1 MSFHRRAGKRR
12 AALPAGWLR
21 LIPALTLVGCC
32 CGTGLAAGSD
42 AASPPATDLT
52 ELTLQELMN
61 IEVTSAAK
69 TPQSLQDATAAVFVI
84 SREDIRRSGVTSIPE
99 ALRLAPGI
107 QVARIS
113 SNAWAVSAR
122 GFNGR
127 FANKL
132 LVLMDGRTLYN
143 HLFSGVFWDIQDTLL
158 EDVERIE
165 VIRGPGAALWGANAV
180 NGVINIITRE
190 AGATQGTLL
199 TAGGGT
205 EERAFVGVRQGGKL
219 GAGTFLR
226 LYGKAFERDG
236 GRDASGREGADDWR
250 MQRAGFRLDR
260 QADAVDAF
268 TVQGDIYRGRIGETF
283 VVPTLSPP
291 FSRQFDEDTDVSGGN
306 LLSRWCR
313 TFSETSDLALQVY
326 FDRALNHDAI
336 TGQARN
342 TWDLD
347 FQHRFAPA
355 SRHSL
360 LWGLGYRY
368 YEDDTRPGLTVAFDP
383 EDDSKELLRA
393 FVQDDVELI
402 PGRLRLTV
410 GSQFEHN
417 DHTGFEIQPTLR
429 LRWTPRPNHTLWGAI
444 SRAVHTP
451 SRAEDDIRL
460 DQATLP
466 TTPPTVVALVGD
478 RDVEAEELLAFELGY
493 RSQLTPRLALDVAT
507 FYNRYRHLV
516 TAEPGAPFLET
527 EPAPLHAVLPLV
539 GDNRMHGKS
548 YGAELAADW
557 HPLSRWRLQAVYSYL
572 QLLLDVDTGSKSD
585 LFKELARTAPHH
597 QASLRSSLDLPR
609 GVELDLWLRYVDNLP
624 APDIGSY
631 LTLDAR
637 LAWTPR
643 RNLELA
649 LVGQNLLDDRHP
661 EFASEKLDAAV
672 MEIERGVYGKITW
685 QF

>member
-1 MSFHRRAGKRR
+1 MSFHRRAEKRR

-21 LIPALTLVGCC
+21 LIPALALVGCC
-32 CGTGLAAGSD
+32 CGTGLAAGSA
-42 AASPPATDLT
+42 AASTPVTDLT

-61 IEVTSAAK
+61 IEVTSVAK

-99 ALRLAPGI
+99 ALRLAPGV

-190 AGATQGTLL
+190 AGSTQGTLL

-205 EERAFVGVRQGGKL
+205 EERAFVGVRQGGSL

-236 GRDASGREGADDWR
+236 GQDASGREGADDWR

-283 VVPTLSPP
+283 IVPTLSPP
-291 FSRQFDEDTDVSGGN
+291 FSQQFDEDTDVSGGN

-342 TWDLD
+342 TYDLD
-347 FQHRFAPA
+347 FQHRFAPGR
-355 SRHSL
+355 RHSL

-368 YEDDTRPGLTVAFDP
+368 YEDDTRPGPTLAFDP

-393 FVQDDVELI
+393 FVQDEVELI
-402 PGRLRLTV
+402 AGRLRLTL

-478 RDVEAEELLAFELGY
+478 HDVAAEELLAFELGY

-507 FYNRYRHLV
+507 FYNRYRNLV
-516 TAEPGAPFLET
+516 TAEPGSPFLET

-539 GDNRMHGKS
+539 GDNRMRGKS
-548 YGAELAADW
+548 YGAELAVDW
-557 HPLSRWRLQAVYSYL
+557 HALSRWRLQAVYSYL
-572 QLLLDVDTGSKSD
+572 QLLLDVDADSQSD
-585 LFKELARTAPHH
+585 LFKELALTAPHH
-597 QASLRSSLDLPR
+597 QASLRSSLDLAR

>member
-1 MSFHRRAGKRR
+1 V
-12 AALPAGWLR
+12 LPAGWLH
-21 LIPALTLVGCC
+21 LITALTLVGICC
-32 CGTGLAAGSD
+32 STGLAAGSI
-42 AASPPATDLT
+42 AASPPVTDLT
-52 ELTLQELMN
+52 ELTLQELMD
-61 IEVTSAAK
+61 IEVISVAK

-84 SREDIRRSGVTSIPE
+84 SREDIRRSGVSSIPE
-99 ALRLAPGI
+99 ALRLAPGV

-143 HLFSGVFWDIQDTLL
+143 HIFSGVFWDIQDTLL
-158 EDVERIE
+158 EDVDRIE

-205 EERAFVGVRQGGKL
+205 EERAFVGVRQGGRL
-219 GAGTFLR
+219 GEGTFLR

-236 GRDASGREGADDWR
+236 GREASGREGADDWR

-260 QADAVDAF
+260 QADAADAF

-283 VVPTLSPP
+283 DVPTLSPP

-306 LLSRWCR
+306 LLSRWRR

-347 FQHRFAPA
+347 FQHRFAPGK
-355 SRHSL
+355 RHSL

-368 YEDDTRPGLTVAFDP
+368 YRDDTRPGLTLAFDP

-393 FVQDDVELI
+393 FIQDDVELI
-402 PGRLRLTV
+402 PGRLLLTL

-460 DQATLP
+460 DQVTLP
-466 TTPPTVVALVGD
+466 TAPPTVVALVGD
-478 RDVEAEELLAFELGY
+478 RDVETEELLAFELGY

-527 EPAPLHAVLPLV
+527 EPAPLHVVLPLV
-539 GDNRMHGKS
+539 GDNRMRGKS
-548 YGAELAADW
+548 YGAELALDW
-557 HPLSRWRLQAVYSYL
+557 QALSRWRLQAVYSYL
-572 QLLLDVDTGSKSD
+572 QLLLDVDADSQSD

-597 QASLRSSLDLPR
+597 QASLRSSLDLPK

-637 LAWTPR
+637 LAWTPL

>member
-1 MSFHRRAGKRR
+1 MSCHRKFGKHRTG
-12 AALPAGWLR
+12 LPAGWRR
-21 LIPALTLVGCC
+21 LIPALALVGCC
-32 CGTGLAAGSD
+32 GGTGLAAGS
-42 AASPPATDLT
+42 AAAGPLVTDLT
-52 ELTLQELMN
+52 KLSLQELMN
-61 IEVTSAAK
+61 IEVTSVAK
-69 TPQSLQDATAAVFVI
+69 TPQSLQDASAAVFVI

-99 ALRLAPGI
+99 ALRLAPGV

-113 SNAWAVSAR
+113 SNAWAISAR

-180 NGVINIITRE
+180 NGVVNIITRE
-190 AGATQGTLL
+190 ADATQGTLL

-205 EERAFVGVRQGGKL
+205 EERAFVGVRQGSRL

-236 GRDASGREGADDWR
+236 GKDASGRQGADDWR

-260 QADAVDAF
+260 QADGADAF
-268 TVQGDIYRGRIGETF
+268 TLQGDIYRGRIGETF
-283 VVPTLSPP
+283 VVPTLTPP
-291 FSRQFDEDTDVSGGN
+291 FSRQFDEDTDVSGGH
-306 LLSRWCR
+306 LLSRWRR
-313 TFSETSDLALQVY
+313 TFSESSDLALQVY

-342 TWDLD
+342 TYDLD
-347 FQHRFAPA
+347 FQHRFAG
-355 SRHSL
+355 SRRHSL

-368 YEDDTRPGLTVAFDP
+368 YEDDTRPGLALAFDP
-383 EDDSKELLRA
+383 EDDNEYLLRA

-402 PGRLRLTV
+402 AGRLYLTV

-429 LRWTPRPNHTLWGAI
+429 ARWTPRPNHTLWGAV

-466 TTPPTVVALVGD
+466 TTPPTVVTLVGNH
-478 RDVEAEELLAFELGY
+478 DVKAEELLAFELGY
-493 RSQLTPRLALDVAT
+493 RSQLTPSFALDVAT

-516 TAEPGAPFLET
+516 TVEPGAPFLEA
-527 EPAPLHAVLPLV
+527 EPAPLHAILPLV
-539 GDNRMHGKS
+539 GDNRMRGKS
-548 YGAELAADW
+548 YGVELAADW
-557 HPLSRWRLQAVYSYL
+557 RPLSRWRLQAVYSYL
-572 QLLLDVDTGSKSD
+572 QLLLEVEADSQST

-597 QASLRSSLDLPR
+597 QASLRSSLDLPK

-624 APDIGSY
+624 APTIGSY

-637 LAWTPR
+637 LAWTPC

-649 LVGQNLLDDRHP
+649 LVGQNLLDDSHP

-685 QF
+685 LF